1 MIKSKYKIASA
12 IILIISTGAFIVGF
26 IQTTYLQKIT
36 DLKAE
41 IHDLEIDHDRMESKA
56 LFLRYADKDYFTRS
70 LDYSTE
76 AKIKDY
82 EFEQLNDTLTDDER
96 KVYVYTI
103 IALIQQ
109 SIDYRSTTSI
119 ISIYRHFNH
128 STNDLVISTEEI
140 LGYDYRI
147 TWEIWQSFL
156 SLYGPPVY
164 EMNASEAYGNLF
176 SYDYIQSRPLLQR
189 PRDLKTGYETFFAI
203 NQSLGWT
210 FINITEYFLL
220 SPDISLQDNID
231 SNLIEVDKLEAEASI
246 MAFGVTFTTV
256 AVVISGVVAN
266 RISDKKLERQ
276 FEELKEERLRK
287 KERDLI
293 SIPILIIAAI
303 LCILGLILPYILISF
318 GI

>member
-26 IQTTYLQKIT
+26 IQTNYLQKIT

-41 IHDLEIDHDRMESKA
+41 IHDLETDHDRMESKA
-56 LFLRYADKDYFTRS
+56 LSQRYADKDYFHRS
-70 LDYSTE
+70 LDYTTE

-82 EFEQLNDTLTDDER
+82 EFEQLNDTLTNDER

-103 IALIQQ
+103 STLMQQ
-109 SIDYRSTTSI
+109 SINYRGATSI

-128 STNDLVISTEEI
+128 STNDLIVSTEEI
-140 LGYDYRI
+140 IGYDYRI

-156 SLYGPPVY
+156 SFYGPPVY
-164 EMNASEAYGNLF
+164 EMNASEAYGDFF
-176 SYDYIQSRPLLQR
+176 SYDYIQSRPLVER
-189 PRDLKTGYETFFAI
+189 PRDLKTNDEIFFKI
-203 NQSLGWT
+203 NQTGGWT
-210 FINITEYFLL
+210 FINITDYFLL
-220 SPDISLQDNID
+220 SPVISLQDKIN
-231 SNLIEVDKLEAEASI
+231 SNLIELDKLEAEASI

-256 AVVISGVVAN
+256 AVVISGVMAN

-293 SIPILIIAAI
+293 SIPLLIIAAI
-303 LCILGLILPYILISF
+303 LCILGLIMPYILISF